1 MIIWEM
7 YKGNCCLCVVTIIH
21 GTTSYSCT
29 MYSSSQMKPGKKVGL
44 FDVERPIA
52 LGANHQ
58 GDLAPRHK
66 WNSQKCCLH
75 WDWRKISKLNLSHEC
90 TTGPSDRIRENM
102 NQNVCRLSGV
112 STYWYHQQLHQELT
126 IYTFHQPGSW
136 RAIPKGNQIKSEKDL
151 RPISIVPVLSK
162 VHERLIFRQLSD
174 FIDKNDVVNDSN
186 IFAYRKGQSTTTV
199 RQAIPDEIVK
209 AMKCSGVT
217 MMIFADFSKAW
228 HDLFQKSCHQDE

>member
-1 MIIWEM
+1 MVVSLFGRVHLEVQSYYPPSTDQSYNAYYMIIWEM
-7 YKGNCCLCVVTIIH
+7 YKVNCCLCIVTIIH

-75 WDWRKISKLNLSHEC
+75 WDWRKISKLNLSHDC

-136 RAIPKGNQIKSEKDL
+136 RASARFLKGTKLNLRKIYDL
-151 RPISIVPVLSK
+151 Y
-162 VHERLIFRQLSD
+162 Q
-174 FIDKNDVVNDSN
+174 
-186 IFAYRKGQSTTTV
+186 
-199 RQAIPDEIVK
+199 
-209 AMKCSGVT
+209 
-217 MMIFADFSKAW
+217 
-228 HDLFQKSCHQDE
+228 